1 MIAPGFNGQS
11 DAAPRPWLVL
21 LLCLLFAFAGI
32 TGHDPWKTDDAVNL
46 GIAHGFLTG
55 GHWAI
60 PTLAGETLAE
70 AEPLYGWLAATLAT
84 IGHFLLPFH
93 SAARLAS
100 GVFTLIFLAVLGV
113 TARRLLGRDE
123 GWAAPLLAIGTL
135 GLLIPVHEAQPA
147 SAVLAGVAV
156 AYWGTA
162 LLDRQAIAGGVVL
175 GAGLGATFLAGGLV
189 AAVPVAV
196 LLLLPLTAG
205 RWLATIA
212 ALAAAVLSGGSWLWF
227 ARAVDPAYP
236 QTWLDAEIAA
246 INVHQA
252 FSLAHLELISW
263 FGWPVLY
270 IALWTLWSVRRQIL
284 TPAFARPLLGLVAGI
299 LWFLVQEARI
309 STLLPAIVP
318 MILLATMGCIR
329 LRRGA
334 ANAWDW
340 FGMMTTTLVVGLV
353 WIGAAGLYLGWPE
366 KLGRNIQRLTPG
378 FAAELWLPG
387 LLAALAVTC
396 LWLAMLVNL
405 PRSPWRVAIRWAAG
419 VTVVWSMLTAL
430 WLPWIDYGK
439 TYRPLVASLRQ
450 ALPADI
456 DCLGRMEFGLGQRAA
471 LDYFAGLRTRPARQ
485 NCSWAI
491 HQQAPAGAG
500 DPAGWTRVWEG
511 HRPGDR
517 TEAWRLYRRLSP
529 SESAGGS
536 T

>member
-1 MIAPGFNGQS
+1 MTTPGFPAPS

-21 LLCLLFAFAGI
+21 LLCLLFAFAGL

-46 GIAHGFLTG
+46 GIAHGFLTSG
-55 GHWAI
+55 QWVI
-60 PTLAGETLAE
+60 PTLAGEVVPD
-70 AEPLYGWLAATLAT
+70 AEPLYGWLAATLAAM
-84 IGHFLLPFH
+84 GHFLLPFH

-100 GVFTLIFLAVLGV
+100 GLFTLIFLAVIGV

-123 GWAAPLLAIGTL
+123 AWAAPLLAIGTL
-135 GLLIPVHEAQPA
+135 GLLTPVHEAQPA
-147 SAVLAGVAV
+147 AAILAGTAI
-156 AYWGTA
+156 AYWGA
-162 LLDRQAIAGGVVL
+162 AIVDRRSLAGGSIL
-175 GAGLGATFLAGGLV
+175 GAGLGGTFLAGGLV
-189 AAVPVAV
+189 AAIPVAA
-196 LLLLPLTAG
+196 LLLVPLLAR
-205 RWLATIA
+205 RWLATLVAVA
-212 ALAAAVLSGGSWLWF
+212 AATAIGAAWLLLAHAANPAFPESWLAAEVA
-227 ARAVDPAYP
+227 
-236 QTWLDAEIAA
+236 T
-246 INVHQA
+246 INVRQA
-252 FSLAHLELISW
+252 LSLSHLELISW

-270 IALWTLWSVRRQIL
+270 IALWTLWSVRRQVL
-284 TPAFARPLLGLVAGI
+284 TPGVARPLLGLVAGLI
-299 LWFLVQEARI
+299 WFLVQEARV

-318 MILLATMGCIR
+318 MILLATMGCVR

-353 WIGAAGLYLGWPE
+353 WVGAAGLYLGWPE

-405 PRSPWRVAIRWAAG
+405 PRSPWRVAVRWAAG

-456 DCLGRMEFGLGQRAA
+456 DCLGRIDFGLGQRAA
-471 LDYFAGLRTRPARQ
+471 LDYFAGLRTRPARE

-491 HQQAPAGAG
+491 HQQAPAVAG
-500 DPAGWTRVWEG
+500 DPAGWTRVWQG

-517 TEAWRLYRRLSP
+517 TEVWRLYRRISP